1 MDTIRVSCMAAL
13 DASQMLEEVYG
24 PEPAR
29 HVIVVH
35 VPRNA
40 ASAFD
45 VADMIRRHLTRELDR
60 NRTTDYSHPTG
71 TQVPLS

>member
-13 DASQMLEEVYG
+13 DASQMLEDTYG

-29 HVIVVH
+29 HVLVVH
-35 VPRNA
+35 VPRNGPNA
-40 ASAFD
+40 YD
-45 VADMIRRHLTRELDR
+45 VADMIRRHLAQDLDQTR
-60 NRTTDYSHPTG
+60 TADYSHPTG

>member
-35 VPRNA
+35 VPRNG
-40 ASAFD
+40 ASAYD
-45 VADMIRRHLTRELDR
+45 VADKIGHLTRELDR